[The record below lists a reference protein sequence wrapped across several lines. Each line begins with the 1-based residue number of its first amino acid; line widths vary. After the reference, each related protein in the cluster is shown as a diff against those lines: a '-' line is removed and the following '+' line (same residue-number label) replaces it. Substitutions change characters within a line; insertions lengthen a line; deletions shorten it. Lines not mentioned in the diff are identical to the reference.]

1 MPRTLSI
8 VLALALICALPS
20 LCFAGSPKK
29 PNIILIMTDDQ
40 GHGDLGFHGNPV
52 IRTPHLDKF
61 AKQSVRFKN
70 FFVCPVCSPTRS
82 SLLTGRYNYRTGIV
96 DTYLG
101 RSMMHSDELTL
112 AEMLRTAG
120 YRTGIVGKWHL
131 GDNYPL
137 RPMDQG
143 FQETLVHQGG
153 GIGQPADP
161 PKNSYFD
168 PILFKNGNAKR
179 YKGYCSDIF
188 TDAAMD
194 FVTKHKKQPFFLY
207 LAFNCPHNP
216 LQVPQKYYQMYK
228 NKDLSHSAFP
238 KVGQPL
244 RGKAKQDDLAKI
256 YGMVTNIDD
265 NFGRLMAKL
274 AELGIAENTIVIF
287 LTDNGPQSNRYN
299 SGMLAW
305 KGSVHEGGTR
315 VPCFVRWPAHL
326 PQNQETTCLG
336 AHIDIVPTL
345 LAACNVR
352 QPNKP
357 KHKLDGI
364 NLLPHLK
371 DTKKKAPDRTIFF
384 QWHRGDEPEKFRAFA
399 VRTANWRLVQPN
411 GVRSGQYRKDFQ
423 LYKITEDP
431 YQKNNVANKYPK
443 VLAKLKKAYTNWF
456 EDVGSTRGYAPP
468 RIAIGSKYENP
479 VVLTRQD
486 WRGPKATWGK
496 KGLGHWEVKVYRAGK
511 YDITLK
517 FDPVPKATSASI
529 KIKGPGFGFG
539 YGQSV
544 PAGTRQI
551 TARRVQL
558 KTGNM
563 RLSAHLGSGQHKTGV
578 RYVIVERKD

>member
-1 MPRTLSI
+1 MRRPANI
-8 VLALALICALPS
+8 VLALALIFALPS
-20 LCFAGSPKK
+20 LCFAGGAKK

-61 AKQSVRFKN
+61 AKESVRFKN

-101 RSMMHSDELTL
+101 RSMMHPEEMTL
-112 AEMLRTAG
+112 AEILGAAG
-120 YRTGIVGKWHL
+120 YRTGIIGKWHL

-137 RPMDQG
+137 RAMDQG
-143 FQETLVHQGG
+143 FQETLVHKGG

-168 PILFKNGNAKR
+168 PVLFKNGKSKR

-188 TDAAMD
+188 TDAALE
-194 FVTKHKKQPFFLY
+194 FVTKHRKQPFFLY

-216 LQVPQKYYQMYK
+216 LQVPKKYYQMYK

-244 RGKAKQDDLAKI
+244 RRKAQQDNLAKI

-274 AELGIAENTIVIF
+274 RDLRIDDNTIVIF

-299 SGMLAW
+299 SGMLGW

-315 VPCFVRWPAHL
+315 VPCFVRWPDQFKGNRDVPCIA
-326 PQNQETTCLG
+326 

-345 LAACNVR
+345 MAACNVR
-352 QPNKP
+352 KP
-357 KHKLDGI
+357 KKLKLDGI
-364 NLLPHLK
+364 NMLPYLEG
-371 DTKKKAPDRTIFF
+371 KKKKCPDRALFF
-384 QWHRGDEPEKFRAFA
+384 QWHRGDAPEKFRAFA
-399 VRTANWRLVQPN
+399 VRTHDWRLVQPN
-411 GVRSGQYRKDFQ
+411 GVRGGEYKKDFQ
-423 LYKITEDP
+423 LYKISEDP
-431 YQKNNVANKYPK
+431 YQKKNVSQKYPK
-443 VLAKLKKAYTNWF
+443 VLAKLKTAYVNWF
-456 EDVGSTRGYAPP
+456 EDVGKARGYAPP
-468 RIAIGSKYENP
+468 RIAIGSKFENP

-486 WRGPKATWGK
+486 WRGPNATWGK
-496 KGLGHWEVKVYRAGK
+496 KGFGYWEVKVYRAGK
-511 YDITLK
+511 YDIVLK
-517 FDPVPKATSASI
+517 FDPVPKATSGSI
-529 KIKGPGFGFG
+529 EVKGPGFGLG
-539 YGQSV
+539 HGQSI
-544 PAGTRQI
+544 PAGATEM
-551 TARRVQL
+551 TAKGLTLQPGNVRL
-558 KTGNM
+558 K
-563 RLSAHLGSGQHKTGV
+563 AHLGTGDNKV
-578 RYVIVERKD
+578 GVKYVVVERRE